1 MHPEHPAREQ
11 QAEAGAYPA
20 TPAVDPVVPGVPP
33 GVYGIEAN
41 DPHSRLID
49 RSDVSGGDVAQ
60 ITELM
65 QAMGALREVEDR
77 VSEASLEYMKLGKTD
92 MRALHFLIVAEN
104 TAQTV
109 TASSLA
115 AHLGI
120 TSASTTKLL
129 DRLERGGH
137 LMRRPHPS
145 DRRSQSIHITDETRT
160 AAMETVG
167 VQHSRRFHAAARL
180 SPAEREVVTRF
191 LRDTAVELEVGLDW
205 GRGETSEGEVES

>member
-11 QAEAGAYPA
+11 QTEAE
-20 TPAVDPVVPGVPP
+20 TSAVSEVPP
-33 GVYGIEAN
+33 GVYGVDAN
-41 DPHSRLID
+41 DPHGRLID
-49 RSDVSGGDVAQ
+49 RSGVSGEDIAQ

-65 QAMGALREVEDR
+65 QAMGALREAEDR
-77 VSEASLEYMKLGKTD
+77 VSEASLEYMKLGRTD

-115 AHLGI
+115 THLGI

-137 LMRRPHPS
+137 LTRRPHPS

-180 SPAEREVVTRF
+180 SAAEREVVIRF
-191 LRDTAVELEVGLDW
+191 LRDTTVELETGLDW
-205 GRGETSEGEVES
+205 GGGEVSGADAES

>member
-1 MHPEHPAREQ
+1 MNPEHPARDQ
-11 QAEAGAYPA
+11 QAEVEGHA
-20 TPAVDPVVPGVPP
+20 TPAGAGPVVPAVPP
-33 GVYGIEAN
+33 GVYDIEAN

-49 RSDVSGGDVAQ
+49 RSAVSGDDVAQ
-60 ITELM
+60 ITALM
-65 QAMGALREVEDR
+65 RAMGALREVEDR
-77 VSEASLEYMKLGKTD
+77 VSDASLEYMKLGKTD

-137 LMRRPHPS
+137 LSRRPHPS

-167 VQHSRRFHAAARL
+167 AQQSRRFHAAARL
-180 SPAEREVVTRF
+180 SAAEREVVIRF
-191 LRDTAVELEVGLDW
+191 LRETAVELETGLDW
-205 GRGETSEGEVES
+205 SGAEGSGGETQG